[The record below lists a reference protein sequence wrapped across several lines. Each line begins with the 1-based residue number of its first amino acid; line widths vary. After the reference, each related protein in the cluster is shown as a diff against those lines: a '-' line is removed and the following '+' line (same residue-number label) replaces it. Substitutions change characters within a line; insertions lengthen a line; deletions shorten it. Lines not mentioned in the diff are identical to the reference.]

1 MSTTKTK
8 KIDQAVEIFK
18 RHLPTRVSL
27 SKKEFRAAVVAD
39 LKKELGVTN
48 AGTLGMYFA
57 WSDQLV
63 SGRTA
68 KQYNRT
74 APRKPKGSVKARKAA
89 EASGEQPT
97 DDQLNKLVNEFN
109 KGVAEASKKKTSVT
123 GKPAKK
129 TTAKKSAVP
138 KTLVATL

>member
-1 MSTTKTK
+1 MSTKTK

-18 RHLPTRVSL
+18 RHLPTRDSL
-27 SKKEFRAAVVAD
+27 SKKEFRTAVVAD

-74 APRKPKGSVKARKAA
+74 APRKAKGSVKARKAA
-89 EASGEQPT
+89 QASGEEAS
-97 DDQLNKLVNEFN
+97 DEQLNKLVNEFN
-109 KGVAEASKKKTSVT
+109 KGIAKVAANKKPAKTKTSIT
-123 GKPAKK
+123 GKP
-129 TTAKKSAVP
+129 
-138 KTLVATL
+138 LVGSI